1 MDKLTVDLVIQPQV
15 DPRAL
20 VGGLARLTQV
30 KKSFNLMGT
39 ERGTKILNS
48 LKTMGHTS
56 LLEPVR
62 FGFILGGASRVA
74 LAQLTRHRLCTFVS
88 QSQQYQ
94 THFDFPYVTI
104 PGLEGEIET
113 RYHRLMREAADLYED
128 MVKNGIDKDQA
139 RYVIPNAARN
149 DLFLETNARELISV
163 IFPQRTCKRNTL
175 EVRTLIVMVMQTLI
189 DAGYEYLIKGAGPAC
204 VTTGHCDQGSMTCG
218 KPFTSWEDLL
228 HGS

>member
-1 MDKLTVDLVIQPQV
+1 MDKLTVDLVIKPSV
-15 DPRAL
+15 DPKAL

-30 KKSFNLMGT
+30 KKSFNLMG
-39 ERGTKILNS
+39 EARGEKILNS

-74 LAQLTRHRLCTFVS
+74 LAQLTRHRMCTFVS

-94 THFDFPYVTI
+94 THFDFPYLVI
-104 PGLEGEIET
+104 PDMDGEIET
-113 RYHRLMREAADLYED
+113 RYHRLMHDSATLYED
-128 MVKNGIDKDQA
+128 MVNSGIIQDQA

-149 DLFLETNARELISV
+149 DLFIETNARELISV
-163 IFPQRTCKRNTL
+163 IIPQRTCRRNTL
-175 EVRTLIVMVMQTLI
+175 EVRTLVVMMMQAMI

-204 VTTGHCDQGSMTCG
+204 ITTGRCDQGSMACG
-218 KPFTSWEDLL
+218 QPYTSWEELL